1 MVPAADGSGERE
13 YRRLRDSD
21 RDGSGD
27 MKARGGKA
35 RAGRGKTKAEDGEMK
50 VALGSDH
57 AGYALKRRVAE
68 WLRREGH
75 EVLDEGTFSEESCDY
90 PDFALGVAR
99 RVSSGEAERGI
110 AICATGIG
118 MAMAANKVRGIR
130 AAVCN
135 DIYTARY
142 SRLHN
147 DANVLALGA
156 RVVGPGVAEEIVRTW
171 METPFEGGRHSR
183 RLEKIARIEEAREG
197 DESG

>member
-1 MVPAADGSGERE
+1 M
-13 YRRLRDSD
+13 
-21 RDGSGD
+21 
-27 MKARGGKA
+27 

-57 AGYALKRRVAE
+57 AGYALKWRVAE

-99 RVSSGEAERGI
+99 RVASGEAERGI

-156 RVVGPGVAEEIVRTW
+156 RVVGPGLAEEIVRTW

-183 RLEKIARIEEAREG
+183 RLEKIAGIEEAREG
-197 DESG
+197 DEGGRA

>member
-1 MVPAADGSGERE
+1 
-13 YRRLRDSD
+13 
-21 RDGSGD
+21 
-27 MKARGGKA
+27 MKAESGK
-35 RAGRGKTKAEDGEMK
+35 MK

-57 AGYALKRRVAE
+57 AGYALKLQVAA
-68 WLRREGH
+68 WLQREGY
-75 EVLDEGTFSEESCDY
+75 EVVDEGTFSDESCDY

-99 RVSSGEAERGI
+99 RVACGEADRGI
-110 AICATGIG
+110 AVCATGIG
-118 MAMAANKVRGIR
+118 MAMAANKVRGVR

-135 DIYTARY
+135 DLYTARF

-183 RLEKIARIEEAREG
+183 RLDKIVDVEECREG
-197 DESG
+197 DEGG